1 MQTRHW
7 WPLVLLGT
15 LFVFGCSEEV
25 TFKGE
30 DQSLTYSCSNF
41 ESKVENEKDLELL
54 ATEMREAVQEMKKT
68 GQRAR
73 AKEFGVEIRTAL
85 RERDR
90 SRFEELAVSAKCAI
104 EHPSTRVGTTR
115 VGTSRTGS
123 DGETSINISPERTED

>member
-1 MQTRHW
+1 MQIRHW
-7 WPLVLLGT
+7 WPVVLLGA

-25 TFKGE
+25 TFEGK

-54 ATEMREAVQEMKKT
+54 ATEMREAVQKMKKT

-73 AKEFGVEIRTAL
+73 AQKFGVEIRAAL

-104 EHPSTRVGTTR
+104 EHPSTRVGT
-115 VGTSRTGS
+115 SETGS
-123 DGETSINISPERTED
+123 GGEASVNIPPERTRD